1 LPELERDGVT
11 LVYQQSGA
19 GPDIVWLAAGDN
31 PGENWRPYQTP
42 AFDKACRNGSAF
54 GHRPQVVNDCLRSII
69 ELESPTP
76 ARS

>member
-31 PGENWRPYQTP
+31 PGENWRRYQTP
-42 AFDKACRNGSAF
+42 AGS
-54 GHRPQVVNDCLRSII
+54 
-69 ELESPTP
+69 
-76 ARS
+76 